1 MKKRCFSVLML
12 LLLCLALVL
21 PAAAADA
28 HPPRVVDDGGWFTQT
43 EFDDLTAKLDALSE
57 ELDFDLVVVTTDYDL
72 GDGDASYADEYFDQ
86 NNYGMNGNDG
96 MLLLI
101 YPTDGAP
108 GAFISTSGKAVK
120 IYPSND
126 EEVGSKF
133 SAAIRPTLNDFD
145 AYSASL
151 AFADTAKELVK
162 DYHFIP
168 VYFYFIAIALGAILA
183 FAIPLNHYRSQ
194 LKTVRSQAPAG
205 DYIRKDSFKL
215 TQQRDIF
222 LYHTVTRTER
232 PKDNDNSGSRTS
244 STGNSHGGGRV

>member
-101 YPTDGAP
+101 YPTEGAP
-108 GAFISTSGKAVK
+108 GAFISTSGKGVK
-120 IYPSND
+120 VYPAGD

-133 SAAIRPTLNDFD
+133 SSAIRPALNDFD

-151 AFADTAKELVK
+151 AFADTAKELVQS
-162 DYHFIP
+162 YRAIP
-168 VYFYFIAIALGAILA
+168 IYFYILA
-183 FAIPLNHYRSQ
+183 VVLGLVLALLIPLNTYRGQ
-194 LKTVRSQAPAG
+194 LKTVRSQAAAG
-205 DYIRKDSFKL
+205 SYIRKDSFKL
-215 TQQRDIF
+215 TQERDIF

-232 PKDNDNSGSRTS
+232 PKDNSSNSRTS

>member
-72 GDGDASYADEYFDQ
+72 GDGDDSYADEYFDQ
-86 NNYGMNGNDG
+86 NGYGMNGNDG

-108 GAFISTSGKAVK
+108 GTFISTSGKAGK
-120 IYPSND
+120 IYPAND

-133 SAAIRPTLNDFD
+133 SAAIRPALNDFD

-194 LKTVRSQAPAG
+194 LKTVRSQAAAG

>member
-108 GAFISTSGKAVK
+108 GAFISTSGKGVK
-120 IYPSND
+120 VYPAGD

-133 SAAIRPTLNDFD
+133 SSAIRPALNDFD

-151 AFADTAKELVK
+151 AFADTAKELVQS
-162 DYHFIP
+162 YRAIP
-168 VYFYFIAIALGAILA
+168 IYFYILA
-183 FAIPLNHYRSQ
+183 VVLGLVLALLIPLNTYRGQ
-194 LKTVRSQAPAG
+194 LKTVRSQAAAG
-205 DYIRKDSFKL
+205 SYIRKDSFKL
-215 TQQRDIF
+215 TQERDIF

-232 PKDNDNSGSRTS
+232 PKDNSSNSRTS